1 MPSALQEL
9 LGAFREGAQGQRE
22 KGNYFEQLVK
32 AYLLHEPA
40 YQDLFGGQVWLW
52 EEWRQEWQRR
62 GNADPSTD
70 AGIDLVAIQ
79 DVDDSPDIYAI
90 QAKFYSEGARISKKD
105 MDSFLSSMGRQPYTR
120 GLLFV
125 TSTEGSQHAQR
136 VVQDRDKPVNIINL
150 TDLETSQIDWSQYQ
164 PDTKPILRKKKKLLP
179 HQTEAVKNVLTGL
192 KEAKRG
198 KLIMACGTGKT
209 FTSLKIAE
217 DIAGKGGRVLFL
229 VPSLALL
236 SQTLTEWTQESKIPL
251 HSFAVC
257 SDSDVGKK
265 KKSSDDDVQMLMHE
279 LRYPA
284 TTKPAT
290 LAREVAKRHDDLHI
304 SVIYGTYHSIEV
316 IGAAQKKHGLPP
328 FDLIVCDEAHRTTG
342 SKWAGEEESHF
353 VKVHDANFIKTAKR
367 LYMTATPRIFGVAAK
382 QKEEAG
388 EVELFSMDDE
398 KHYGKELHVLTFSEA
413 VNRDLLCDY
422 KVIVLTIGEAHVN
435 HRLQNL
441 FKDENNSLKVH
452 DAGRIVGCW
461 KALAKLGLDE
471 DIEGDLYP
479 MRRAVAFCQVIE
491 AQLKGKGSHKV
502 SSKQIAGMFREVV
515 DTYQKAELEA
525 GNDHRTLT
533 CEADHIDGTMNA
545 GKKEEKISWLKE
557 EAPEDTCR
565 ILSNVRCLS
574 EGVDVPALDAVLF
587 LSPRN
592 SQVEVVQSV
601 GRVMRKS
608 EGKQRGYVILPVV
621 IPENEEPSKALD
633 DNKTYRVVW
642 EVLQALRSHDDRFDA
657 HINKLDINGQMRSK
671 MEVVAISDDVDP
683 KRPPKT
689 PGTPRGARSGH
700 TIGEE
705 PQDPNQIREQAVIEF
720 KVSELERAL
729 YAKIVKK
736 CGNRLH
742 WEQWAGDI
750 AKIAQTH
757 INRISVI
764 VGDEGNRKEVKAFQ
778 NFAEEL
784 RDDLND
790 SITDEEV
797 IEMLAQHL
805 ITKPVFDA
813 LFEGYSFAAN
823 NPVSQA
829 MQKVLDVLQ
838 EHHLEKEADTLEQFY
853 ESVRMR
859 AEGIN
864 NAEGKQKIMVELY
877 DKFFRNAFP
886 RMTER
891 LGIVYTPVEVVDF
904 IIHSVNDL
912 LQQEFGQTLGCKNV
926 HIIDPFTGTGTFIS
940 RLLQSGL
947 ISRDELPHKYQNEIH
962 ANEIVLLA
970 YYIAAINIE
979 SAYHAVMSEG
989 AKKSA
994 DEGAEQY
1001 QPFMGI
1007 CLTDTFQMY
1016 EKDDLISELM
1026 VDNSERRKKQKGLDI
1041 RVIMAN
1047 PPYSVGQGSQNDNNQ
1062 NIEYPDLDARI
1073 GETYASR
1080 STATNSKGLY
1090 DSYIRAIRWASD
1102 RLCKNRHNPDV
1113 DFATSECAKQCQ
1125 CAGVIGYVTNAG
1137 WLEANTADGLRQC
1150 LVEEFSSI
1158 YVFHLRGNARTQ
1170 GELRRKEKG
1179 NIFGGG
1185 SRAPVAI
1192 SFLVKN
1198 PEAGKHGQIFFHDI
1212 GDYLTREQ
1220 KLDIIAGYSSIQ
1232 GIASDRGKGWKPIT
1246 PDKHGDWL
1254 NQRDNSFY
1262 EYITLRSKKVASN
1275 SGDATPRLFDN
1286 YSNGIVTSRD
1296 AWCYNHSHLTV
1307 DANMQQMVDFYNS
1320 ELNRFDQKYGDLNTK
1335 IRASYINGF
1344 VNTDSMQIS
1353 WSRAL
1358 KQDLAKGLKL
1368 EYDKRCIVQ
1377 SLYRPFSKQKLY
1389 LNRYF
1394 NEAISQMPKI
1404 FPVGKQTD
1412 NLAIMIKVKWS
1423 KQGHLAMMVNCAPCF
1438 QPNGGEQCFPLY
1450 LYESPD
1456 NESSGSDEN
1465 SDLFTQQS
1473 KQDNSSN
1480 SNQDNTIDENS
1491 QHSQVVNPNNEHA
1504 SSGKSSDS
1512 LARESTQHNSSYTR
1526 KDGITDEGLQHF
1538 QAAYPNETITK
1549 KDIFYYIYGLL
1560 HSPEYRERYA
1570 DNLSKELPRIPCVKT
1585 ADGFRAFSQAGRDLA
1600 HWHLNYETVNLH
1612 PATLET
1618 AGTKAKTETSTQANG
1633 TKAKADTNAEPK
1645 TCNGITAGA
1654 NSLGFSESGL
1664 NPEGIKARYRVTK
1677 MKHPKIR
1684 NAEGKS
1690 INDLTAVIYNDYIT
1704 VKDIPEEAY
1713 EYVVNGKPAIEW
1725 VIERQCVKTDP
1736 ASGIVN
1742 DANDWAIE
1750 TMNNPRYPLELLLR
1764 IITVS
1769 LETNKIVNALPKLDI

>member
-1 MPSALQEL
+1 M
-9 LGAFREGAQGQRE
+9 
-22 KGNYFEQLVK
+22 
-32 AYLLHEPA
+32 
-40 YQDLFGGQVWLW
+40 
-52 EEWRQEWQRR
+52 
-62 GNADPSTD
+62 
-70 AGIDLVAIQ
+70 
-79 DVDDSPDIYAI
+79 
-90 QAKFYSEGARISKKD
+90 
-105 MDSFLSSMGRQPYTR
+105 
-120 GLLFV
+120 
-125 TSTEGSQHAQR
+125 
-136 VVQDRDKPVNIINL
+136 
-150 TDLETSQIDWSQYQ
+150 
-164 PDTKPILRKKKKLLP
+164 
-179 HQTEAVKNVLTGL
+179 
-192 KEAKRG
+192 
-198 KLIMACGTGKT
+198 
-209 FTSLKIAE
+209 
-217 DIAGKGGRVLFL
+217 
-229 VPSLALL
+229 
-236 SQTLTEWTQESKIPL
+236 
-251 HSFAVC
+251 
-257 SDSDVGKK
+257 
-265 KKSSDDDVQMLMHE
+265 
-279 LRYPA
+279 
-284 TTKPAT
+284 
-290 LAREVAKRHDDLHI
+290 
-304 SVIYGTYHSIEV
+304 
-316 IGAAQKKHGLPP
+316 
-328 FDLIVCDEAHRTTG
+328 
-342 SKWAGEEESHF
+342 
-353 VKVHDANFIKTAKR
+353 
-367 LYMTATPRIFGVAAK
+367 
-382 QKEEAG
+382 
-388 EVELFSMDDE
+388 
-398 KHYGKELHVLTFSEA
+398 
-413 VNRDLLCDY
+413 
-422 KVIVLTIGEAHVN
+422 
-435 HRLQNL
+435 
-441 FKDENNSLKVH
+441 
-452 DAGRIVGCW
+452 
-461 KALAKLGLDE
+461 
-471 DIEGDLYP
+471 
-479 MRRAVAFCQVIE
+479 
-491 AQLKGKGSHKV
+491 
-502 SSKQIAGMFREVV
+502 
-515 DTYQKAELEA
+515 
-525 GNDHRTLT
+525 
-533 CEADHIDGTMNA
+533 
-545 GKKEEKISWLKE
+545 
-557 EAPEDTCR
+557 
-565 ILSNVRCLS
+565 
-574 EGVDVPALDAVLF
+574 
-587 LSPRN
+587 
-592 SQVEVVQSV
+592 QSV
-601 GRVMRKS
+601 GRVMRKAP
-608 EGKQRGYVILPVV
+608 GKQRGYVILPVV
-621 IPENEEPSKALD
+621 VPEDVEPNKALD

-671 MEVVAISDDVDP
+671 MEVIAISDDVDP
-683 KRPPKT
+683 KGSPKT
-689 PGTPRGARSGH
+689 PGTSRGARSGH

-705 PQDPNQIREQAVIEF
+705 LQDPNQIREQAVIEF

-757 INRISVI
+757 ITRIRTI
-764 VGDEGNRKEVKAFQ
+764 VGDEDNKKEVKAF
-778 NFAEEL
+778 NAFAEEL

-864 NAEGKQKIMVELY
+864 NAQGKQKIMVELY

-947 ISRDELPHKYQNEIH
+947 ISKDELPHKYQNEIH

-979 SAYHAVMSEG
+979 SAYHAVMNEG

-994 DEGAEQY
+994 DKGTGKGKGVSKAVAEDRRKMVAEGVGLY
-1001 QPFMGI
+1001 RPFEGI

-1041 RVIMAN
+1041 RVIMGN

-1062 NIEYPDLDARI
+1062 NISYSGLDEQI
-1073 GETYASR
+1073 NKTYAAQSR
-1080 STATNSKGLY
+1080 AALSKGLY

-1113 DFATSECAKQCQ
+1113 DFATSECAERCR

-1158 YVFHLRGNARTQ
+1158 YVFHLRGNQRTQ
-1170 GELRRKEKG
+1170 GEVSRKEGGK
-1179 NIFGGG
+1179 IFGSG
-1185 SRAPVAI
+1185 SRAPIAI

-1198 PEAGKHGQIFFHDI
+1198 PEAERHGQIFFHDI
-1212 GDYLTREQ
+1212 GDYLTRDQ

-1232 GIASDRGKGWKPIT
+1232 GIARDRDRGKGWKSIM

-1262 EYITLRSKKVASN
+1262 KHITLGSKKAALK
-1275 SGDATPRLFDN
+1275 SGDSELRLFDN
-1286 YSNGIVTSRD
+1286 FSLGIVTNRD
-1296 AWCYNHSHLTV
+1296 AWCYNYSQKKV
-1307 DANMQQMVDFYNS
+1307 DKNMCRMIEFYNS
-1320 ELNRFDQKYGDLNTK
+1320 ELDRFNEQYGELNTK
-1335 IRASYINGF
+1335 SRSPHVNNFI
-1344 VNTDSMQIS
+1344 NTDPEQIS
-1353 WSRAL
+1353 WTVNL
-1358 KQDLAKGLKL
+1358 KNDYARNNYQK
-1368 EYDKRCIVQ
+1368 YDKASLTK
-1377 SLYRPFSKQKLY
+1377 SLYRPYNKQILY
-1389 LNRYF
+1389 FDRRLNERVL
-1394 NEAISQMPKI
+1394 QMPRI
-1404 FPVGKQTD
+1404 FPGGDKSK
-1412 NLAIMIKVKWS
+1412 NLVIIIKNRWYR
-1423 KQGHLAMMVNCAPCF
+1423 QGHLALITNYISSL
-1438 QPNGGEQCFPLY
+1438 QPDGGDQCFPLY
-1450 LYESPD
+1450 LYESPS
-1456 NESSGSDEN
+1456 NESTSSDEN
-1465 SDLFTQQS
+1465 SDLFAQQS
-1473 KQDNSSN
+1473 NSSKSSN
-1480 SNQDNTIDENS
+1480 SLARKSTQHESSNARQDNITDENS
-1491 QHSQVVNPNNEHA
+1491 QHSQQANPDNEQA
-1504 SSGKSSDS
+1504 SSAKSSD
-1512 LARESTQHNSSYTR
+1512 LLTRKSTRDGGSYTR

-1538 QAAYPNETITK
+1538 QAAYPNESITK
-1549 KDIFYYIYGLL
+1549 EDIFYYVYGLL

-1600 HWHLNYETVNLH
+1600 HWHLNYETVDLH

-1618 AGTKAKTETSTQANG
+1618 ASAKANTQAKTDTSTQANG
-1633 TKAKADTNAEPK
+1633 TKAKADTSAGLK
-1645 TCNGITAGA
+1645 IDSGITAGA
-1654 NSLGFSESGL
+1654 NSLGLSESDL
-1664 NPEGIKARYRVTK
+1664 DPEGIKARYRVTK

-1690 INDLTAVIYNDYIT
+1690 VNDLTTVIYNDHIT

-1725 VIERQCVKTDP
+1725 VIERQCVKTDK

-1750 TMNNPRYPLELLLR
+1750 TMDNPRYPLELLLR

-1769 LETNKIVNALPKLDI
+1769 LETNKIVSNLPPLEINDG

>member
-1 MPSALQEL
+1 MPTALQNL
-9 LGAFREGAQGQRE
+9 LHTYREGSQTERE
-22 KGNYFEQLVK
+22 KGGYFEKLVK

-40 YQDLFGGQVWLW
+40 YRNLFGGKVWLW
-52 EEWRQEWQRR
+52 EEWRQEWQHR
-62 GNADPSTD
+62 GNADPGTD
-70 AGIDLVAIQ
+70 AGIDLVAEQ

-105 MDSFLSSMGRQPYTR
+105 MDSFLSSMGRQPFTN

-125 TSTEGSQHAQR
+125 TSTEASQHAQR
-136 VVQDRDKPVNIINL
+136 VVQNRDKPVNIIDL
-150 TDLETSQIDWSQYQ
+150 TDLEHSQIDWSQYQ
-164 PDTKPILRKKKKLLP
+164 PDIVPTLRKKKKLRP
-179 HQTEAVKNVLTGL
+179 HQTEAVSKVIDGL
-192 KEAKRG
+192 RDADRG

-217 DIAGKGGRVLFL
+217 EMAGKGGRVLFL

-236 SQTLTEWTQESKIPL
+236 SQTLTEWTQESQTPL

-257 SDSDVGKK
+257 SDSDVGKRK
-265 KKSSDDDVQMLMHE
+265 PSSSKVNSDDVQMLMHE

-284 TTKPAT
+284 TTKPDM
-290 LAREVAKRHDDLHI
+290 LAREVQKRHDDQHI

-342 SKWAGEEESHF
+342 STWAGEEESHF
-353 VKVHDANFIKTAKR
+353 VKVHDADFIKTSKR
-367 LYMTATPRIFGVAAK
+367 LYMTATPRIFGVSAK

-388 EVELFSMDDE
+388 DVALFSMDEE
-398 KHYGKELHVLTFSEA
+398 KHYGKELHVTSFSEA
-413 VNRDLLCDY
+413 VSRDLLCDY
-422 KVIVLTIGEAHVN
+422 KVIVLTIGEAHVS
-435 HRLQNL
+435 HRLQGL
-441 FKDENNSLKVH
+441 LKDENNSLKVD
-452 DAGRIVGCW
+452 DAGRIIGCW
-461 KALAKLGLDE
+461 KALAKLGMSE
-471 DIEGDLYP
+471 DTEGDPEP

-491 AQLKGKGSHKV
+491 AQHKGKGYKV

-515 DTYQKAELEA
+515 DTYQQAELEA
-525 GNDHRTLT
+525 GANHRTLT
-533 CEADHIDGTMNA
+533 CEAAHIDGTMNA
-545 GKKEEKISWLKE
+545 SQKEEKINWLKDE
-557 EAPEDTCR
+557 TPDNTCR

-601 GRVMRKS
+601 GRVMRKAP
-608 EGKQRGYVILPVV
+608 GKQRGYVILPVV
-621 IPENEEPSKALD
+621 VPEDVEPNKALD

-671 MEVVAISDDVDP
+671 MEVIAISDDVDP
-683 KRPPKT
+683 KGSPKT

-757 INRISVI
+757 ITRIRTI
-764 VGDEGNRKEVKAFQ
+764 VGDEDNKKEVKAF
-778 NFAEEL
+778 NAFAEEL

-838 EHHLEKEADTLEQFY
+838 EHHLEKETDTLEQFY

-864 NAEGKQKIMVELY
+864 NAQGKQKIMVELY

-947 ISRDELPHKYQNEIH
+947 ISKGELPHKYQNEIH

-970 YYIAAINIE
+970 YYIAAINVE
-979 SAYHAVMSEG
+979 SAYHAVMNEG

-994 DEGAEQY
+994 GEGAGQY
-1001 QPFMGI
+1001 QPFEGI

-1047 PPYSVGQGSQNDNNQ
+1047 PPYSIGQRSENDQ
-1062 NIEYPDLDARI
+1062 AENIEYASLDTRI
-1073 GETYASR
+1073 RETYAAQSK
-1080 STATNSKGLY
+1080 AALAKGLY

-1102 RLCKNRHNPDV
+1102 R
-1113 DFATSECAKQCQ
+1113 
-1125 CAGVIGYVTNAG
+1125 IGESGIVGFVSNSG
-1137 WLEANTADGLRQC
+1137 FIEKTAMDGLRKC

-1158 YVFHLRGNARTQ
+1158 YIVNLRGDI
-1170 GELRRKEKG
+1170 RKNMLSKG
-1179 NIFGGG
+1179 KAKEGQNIFGSG
-1185 SRAPVAI
+1185 SMTGIAI
-1192 SFLVKN
+1192 SFLVKSN
-1198 PEAGKHGQIFFHDI
+1198 SKSKHGKIRYLDI
-1212 GDYLTREQ
+1212 GDELTLDQ
-1220 KLDIIAGYSSIQ
+1220 KKSKINHLLSTS
-1232 GIASDRGKGWKPIT
+1232 GIAEANYWKNIVPDR
-1246 PDKHGDWL
+1246 HNDWL
-1254 NQRDNSFY
+1254 NQRDDSFY
-1262 EYITLRSKKVASN
+1262 EHIVLGYKRGVEKQ
-1275 SGDATPRLFDN
+1275 LFDN
-1286 YSNGIVTSRD
+1286 FSLGIVTNRD
-1296 AWCYNHSHLTV
+1296 AWCCNYSQDKV
-1307 DANMQQMVDFYNS
+1307 DKNIRGMIEFYNS
-1320 ELNRFDQKYGDLNTK
+1320 ELDRFNEKYGELDTRSRSSHVNNF
-1335 IRASYINGF
+1335 I
-1344 VNTDSMQIS
+1344 NTDPKEIS
-1353 WSRAL
+1353 WTHNL
-1358 KQDLAKGLKL
+1358 KQEFAKNKFQSFEKDSLTK
-1368 EYDKRCIVQ
+1368 
-1377 SLYRPFSKQKLY
+1377 SLYRPYNKQFL
-1389 LNRYF
+1389 YF
-1394 NEAISQMPKI
+1394 NRRFNERVYQMPRI
-1404 FPVGKQTD
+1404 FPEGDKSK
-1412 NLAIMIKVKWS
+1412 NLVIMTTAKGS
-1423 KQGHLAMMVNCAPCF
+1423 R
-1438 QPNGGEQCFPLY
+1438 NGFSCTISDTLPDLNTMEAGAQCFPLY

-1456 NESSGSDEN
+1456 NEPTSSDEN
-1465 SDLFTQQS
+1465 SDLFAQQS
-1473 KQDNSSN
+1473 KQD
-1480 SNQDNTIDENS
+1480 
-1491 QHSQVVNPNNEHA
+1491 
-1504 SSGKSSDS
+1504 
-1512 LARESTQHNSSYTR
+1512 NSSYTR
-1526 KDGITDEGLQHF
+1526 KDGIADEGLQHF
-1538 QAAYPNETITK
+1538 QKAYPNKTITK
-1549 KDIFYYIYGLL
+1549 EDIFYYVYGLL
-1560 HSPEYRERYA
+1560 HSPEYQERYA

-1600 HWHLNYETVNLH
+1600 HWHLNYETVDLH

-1618 AGTKAKTETSTQANG
+1618 AGTKAK
-1633 TKAKADTNAEPK
+1633 ADTSAGAK
-1645 TCNGITAGA
+1645 TGSGITAEA
-1654 NSLGFSESGL
+1654 NSLGLSESGL
-1664 NPEGIKARYRVTK
+1664 NPEGIQARYRVTK

-1684 NAEGKS
+1684 NDEGKS
-1690 INDLTAVIYNDYIT
+1690 VNDLTTVIYNDHIT

-1713 EYVVNGKPAIEW
+1713 EYVVNGKPALEW
-1725 VIERQCVKTDP
+1725 VIERQCVKTDK

-1750 TMNNPRYPLELLLR
+1750 TMDDPRYPLELLLR

-1769 LETNKIVNALPKLDI
+1769 LETNKIVSTLPNLDI

>member
-1 MPSALQEL
+1 M
-9 LGAFREGAQGQRE
+9 
-22 KGNYFEQLVK
+22 
-32 AYLLHEPA
+32 
-40 YQDLFGGQVWLW
+40 
-52 EEWRQEWQRR
+52 
-62 GNADPSTD
+62 T
-70 AGIDLVAIQ
+70 
-79 DVDDSPDIYAI
+79 
-90 QAKFYSEGARISKKD
+90 
-105 MDSFLSSMGRQPYTR
+105 
-120 GLLFV
+120 
-125 TSTEGSQHAQR
+125 TSTSASSTAPTIPSR
-136 VVQDRDKPVNIINL
+136 SSAPR
-150 TDLETSQIDWSQYQ
+150 
-164 PDTKPILRKKKKLLP
+164 RKN
-179 HQTEAVKNVLTGL
+179 T
-192 KEAKRG
+192 
-198 KLIMACGTGKT
+198 
-209 FTSLKIAE
+209 
-217 DIAGKGGRVLFL
+217 
-229 VPSLALL
+229 
-236 SQTLTEWTQESKIPL
+236 
-251 HSFAVC
+251 
-257 SDSDVGKK
+257 
-265 KKSSDDDVQMLMHE
+265 
-279 LRYPA
+279 
-284 TTKPAT
+284 
-290 LAREVAKRHDDLHI
+290 
-304 SVIYGTYHSIEV
+304 
-316 IGAAQKKHGLPP
+316 GLPP

-342 SKWAGEEESHF
+342 STWAGEEESHF
-353 VKVHDANFIKTAKR
+353 VKVHDADFIKTAKR
-367 LYMTATPRIFGVAAK
+367 LYMTATPRIFGVSAK

-388 EVELFSMDDE
+388 DVALFSMDEE
-398 KHYGKELHVLTFSEA
+398 KHYGKELHVTSFSEA

-422 KVIVLTIGEAHVN
+422 KVIVLTIGEAHVS

-441 FKDENNSLKVH
+441 FKDENNSLKVD
-452 DAGRIVGCW
+452 DAGRIIGCW
-461 KALAKLGLDE
+461 KALAKLGMSE
-471 DIEGDLYP
+471 DTEGDPEP

-491 AQLKGKGSHKV
+491 AQHRGKTHKV
-502 SSKQIAGMFREVV
+502 SSRQIADMFQDVV

-525 GNDHRTLT
+525 GSNHRTLA
-533 CEADHIDGTMNA
+533 CEAAHIDGTMNA
-545 GKKEEKISWLKE
+545 SQKEEKINWLKDE
-557 EAPEDTCR
+557 TPDNTCR

-601 GRVMRKS
+601 GRVMRKAP
-608 EGKQRGYVILPVV
+608 GKQRGYVILPVV
-621 IPENEEPSKALD
+621 VPEDVEPNKALD

-671 MEVVAISDDVDP
+671 MEVIAISDDVDP
-683 KRPPKT
+683 KGSPKT

-705 PQDPNQIREQAVIEF
+705 LQDPNQIREQAVIEF

-757 INRISVI
+757 ITRISAI
-764 VGDEGNRKEVKAFQ
+764 VGDEGNKKEVKAF
-778 NFAEEL
+778 NAFAEEL

-947 ISRDELPHKYQNEIH
+947 ISKDELPHKYQNEIH

-979 SAYHAVMSEG
+979 SAYHAVMNEG

-994 DEGAEQY
+994 GEDTDKGKGVSKTVAEVGRQY
-1001 QPFMGI
+1001 QPFEGI

-1041 RVIMAN
+1041 RVIMGN
-1047 PPYSVGQGSQNDNNQ
+1047 PPYSIGQRSENDQAENVD
-1062 NIEYPDLDARI
+1062 YPSLDTRI
-1073 GETYASR
+1073 KDTYAHQSKAT
-1080 STATNSKGLY
+1080 TAKGLY

-1113 DFATSECAKQCQ
+1113 DFAASECAERCR
-1125 CAGVIGYVTNAG
+1125 CAGVVGYVTNAG

-1198 PEAGKHGQIFFHDI
+1198 PEAKKHGQIFFHDI
-1212 GDYLTREQ
+1212 GDYLTRDQ
-1220 KLDIIAGYSSIQ
+1220 KLEIISGYSSIQ
-1232 GIASDRGKGWKPIT
+1232 GIARVSGKGKGWKSIT

-1262 EYITLRSKKVASN
+1262 EHITLGSKKAALN
-1275 SGDATPRLFDN
+1275 SGDTEPRLFGN
-1286 YSNGIVTSRD
+1286 YSNGVKTQRD
-1296 AWCYNHSHLTV
+1296 AWCYNSSSKAV
-1307 DANMQQMVDFYNS
+1307 SKNMARMISFFNASLDSFN
-1320 ELNRFDQKYGDLNTK
+1320 QKYADLNSK
-1335 IRASYINGF
+1335 SRLSH
-1344 VNTDSMQIS
+1344 VNDFISTDPTQIS

-1358 KQDLAKGLKL
+1358 RQDIAKGYKL
-1368 EYDKRCIVQ
+1368 DHDKHCLTK
-1377 SLYRPFSKQKLY
+1377 SLYRPFSKQKI
-1389 LNRYF
+1389 YF
-1394 NEAISQMPKI
+1394 NRRLNEVISQIPKI
-1404 FPVGKQTD
+1404 FPEGDKSKNLVIQVNANWKQ
-1412 NLAIMIKVKWS
+1412 
-1423 KQGHLAMMVNCAPCF
+1423 
-1438 QPNGGEQCFPLY
+1438 NGQLVIIADSIPDFHCNGDSQCFPLY
-1450 LYESPD
+1450 LYESLD
-1456 NESSGSDEN
+1456 NEPISSDEN
-1465 SDLFTQQS
+1465 SDLFVQQS
-1473 KQDNSSN
+1473 NSRKSSN
-1480 SNQDNTIDENS
+1480 SLARKSTQHESSNARQDNITDENS
-1491 QHSQVVNPNNEHA
+1491 QHSQQANPDNEQA
-1504 SSGKSSDS
+1504 SSAKSSD
-1512 LARESTQHNSSYTR
+1512 LLTRKSTRDGGSYTR

-1538 QAAYPNETITK
+1538 QAAYPNESITK
-1549 KDIFYYIYGLL
+1549 EDIFYYVYGLL

-1585 ADGFRAFSQAGRDLA
+1585 ADNFRAFSQAGRDLA
-1600 HWHLNYETVNLH
+1600 HWHLNYETVDLH

-1618 AGTKAKTETSTQANG
+1618 AGTKAK
-1633 TKAKADTNAEPK
+1633 ADTSAGAK
-1645 TCNGITAGA
+1645 TGSGITAGA
-1654 NSLGFSESGL
+1654 NSLDLSESGL

-1684 NAEGKS
+1684 DDEGKS
-1690 INDLTAVIYNDYIT
+1690 VNDLTTVIYNDHIT

-1725 VIERQCVKTDP
+1725 VIERQCVKTDK

-1750 TMNNPRYPLELLLR
+1750 TMNDPRYPLELLLR

>member
-9 LGAFREGAQGQRE
+9 LGAFREGAQGPRE

-40 YQDLFGGQVWLW
+40 YQGLFGGQVWLW

-70 AGIDLVAIQ
+70 AGIDLVAEQ
-79 DVDDSPDIYAI
+79 DVDDNPDIYAI
-90 QAKFYSEGARISKKD
+90 QAKFYSEGARISKGK
-105 MDSFLSSMGRQPYTR
+105 MDSFLSSMGKPPFTR

-136 VVQDRDKPVNIINL
+136 VVQGRDKPVNIINL

-164 PDTKPILRKKKKLLP
+164 PDTKPILRKRKKLRP
-179 HQTEAVKNVLTGL
+179 HQTKAVKNVLAGL
-192 KEAKRG
+192 KEADRG

-209 FTSLKIAE
+209 FVSLKIAE
-217 DIAGKGGRVLFL
+217 EMVGQGGRVLFL

-236 SQTLTEWTQESKIPL
+236 SQTLTEWTQESKIPP

-284 TTKPAT
+284 TTKPDM
-290 LAREVAKRHDDLHI
+290 LAREVQKRHDDQRI

-342 SKWAGEEESHF
+342 STWAGEEESHF
-353 VKVHDANFIKTAKR
+353 VKVHDANFIKAARR
-367 LYMTATPRIFGVAAK
+367 LYMTATPRIFGVSAK

-422 KVIVLTIGEAHVN
+422 KVIVLTIGERHVS

-441 FKDENNSLKVH
+441 FKDENNSLKVD
-452 DAGRIVGCW
+452 DAGRIIGCW
-461 KALAKLGLDE
+461 KALAKLDMDE
-471 DIEGDLYP
+471 DTEGDPEP

-491 AQLKGKGSHKV
+491 AQHKGKGYKV

-515 DTYQKAELEA
+515 DTYQQAELEA
-525 GNDHRTLT
+525 GANHRTLT
-533 CEADHIDGTMNA
+533 CEAAHIDGTMNA
-545 GKKEEKISWLKE
+545 SQKEEKINWLKE
-557 EAPEDTCR
+557 ETPEDTCR

-601 GRVMRKS
+601 GRVMRKPPDN
-608 EGKQRGYVILPVV
+608 GKQWGYVILPVV
-621 IPENEEPSKALD
+621 VPEDMEPNKALD

-657 HINKLDINGQMRSK
+657 HINKINYNGSMPSRMQHIYVTGAT
-671 MEVVAISDDVDP
+671 EDVA
-683 KRPPKT
+683 PKT
-689 PGTPRGARSGH
+689 NAKSKSDQRARGQY
-700 TIGEE
+700 TIGG
-705 PQDPNQIREQAVIEF
+705 PQNPPQIEEQAPLQFQVG
-720 KVSELERAL
+720 ELERAL

-757 INRISVI
+757 ITRISAI
-764 VGDEGNRKEVKAFQ
+764 VGDEDNKKEVKAF
-778 NFAEEL
+778 NAFAEEL

-838 EHHLEKEADTLEQFY
+838 EHHLEKETDTLEQFY

-864 NAEGKQKIMVELY
+864 NAQGKQKIMVELY

-947 ISRDELPHKYQNEIH
+947 ISKDELPHKYQNEIH

-979 SAYHAVMSEG
+979 SAYHAVMNEG

-994 DEGAEQY
+994 DKGTGKGKGVSKAVAEDRRKMVAEGVGQY
-1001 QPFMGI
+1001 QPFEGI

-1041 RVIMAN
+1041 RVIMGN
-1047 PPYSVGQGSQNDNNQ
+1047 PPYSAGQGSANDNNA
-1062 NIEYPDLDARI
+1062 NIKYETLDSAIRD
-1073 GETYASR
+1073 TYAEKSD
-1080 STATNSKGLY
+1080 AQLKNALY

-1113 DFATSECAKQCQ
+1113 DFVTSECVKQCQ

-1198 PEAGKHGQIFFHDI
+1198 PEAEKHGQIFFHDI
-1212 GDYLTREQ
+1212 GDYLTRDQ

-1232 GIASDRGKGWKPIT
+1232 GIARVSGKGWKSIM

-1254 NQRDNSFY
+1254 NQRDDSFY
-1262 EYITLRSKKVASN
+1262 DFVMMGSKDKKQETSLQ
-1275 SGDATPRLFDN
+1275 LFQ
-1286 YSNGIVTSRD
+1286 SHSRGLETTRD
-1296 AWCYNHSHLTV
+1296 AWCYNASKKVTGY
-1307 DANMQQMVDFYNS
+1307 NMKNFIEFYNS
-1320 ELNRFDQKYGDLNTK
+1320 EVERHKKEKPKNFKEFP
-1335 IRASYINGF
+1335 S
-1344 VNTDSMQIS
+1344 TDSTKIS
-1353 WSRAL
+1353 WSSSL
-1358 KQDLAKGLKL
+1358 LPKL
-1368 EYDKRCIVQ
+1368 EKHIKGEYRQKALVH
-1377 SLYRPFSKQKLY
+1377 SVYRPFQKQWCYFDKMFNHRTGKIPGIFLEGDKSKNLVIQVNANWKQSGQLAVITD
-1389 LNRYF
+1389 
-1394 NEAISQMPKI
+1394 AIP
-1404 FPVGKQTD
+1404 D
-1412 NLAIMIKVKWS
+1412 L
-1423 KQGHLAMMVNCAPCF
+1423 HC
-1438 QPNGGEQCFPLY
+1438 NGDSQCFPLY
-1450 LYESPD
+1450 LYENPD
-1456 NESSGSDEN
+1456 SEEANSDDT
-1465 SDLFTQQS
+1465 SDLFVQQS
-1473 KQDNSSN
+1473 KQDNGSN
-1480 SNQDNTIDENS
+1480 ASQDNTTDKDS
-1491 QHSQVVNPNNEHA
+1491 QHSQQANPDNEQA
-1504 SSGKSSDS
+1504 SSSKSSDS

-1526 KDGITDEGLQHF
+1526 RDGITDEGLQHF
-1538 QAAYPNETITK
+1538 QAAYPNETIIK
-1549 KDIFYYIYGLL
+1549 EDIFYYVYGLL

-1570 DNLSKELPRIPCVKT
+1570 DNLSRELPRIPCVKA

-1600 HWHLNYETVNLH
+1600 HWHLNYETVDLH

-1618 AGTKAKTETSTQANG
+1618 SGTSTTAKT
-1633 TKAKADTNAEPK
+1633 K
-1645 TCNGITAGA
+1645 
-1654 NSLGFSESGL
+1654 SLGISDTGMKPKDIE
-1664 NPEGIKARYRVTK
+1664 ARYRVTK
-1677 MKHPKIR
+1677 MKHPRVR
-1684 NAEGKS
+1684 NDEGKS
-1690 INDLTAVIYNDYIT
+1690 INDLTAVIYNDHIT
-1704 VKDIPEEAY
+1704 VRDIPEEAY

-1725 VIERQCVKTDP
+1725 AIERQCVKTDK

-1742 DANDWAIE
+1742 DANDWATE

-1769 LETNKIVNALPKLDI
+1769 LETNKIVNSLPKLDI

>member
-1 MPSALQEL
+1 MPTALQKL
-9 LGAFREGAQGQRE
+9 LHTYREGSQTERE
-22 KGNYFEQLVK
+22 KGGYFEKLVK
-32 AYLLHEPA
+32 TYLLHEPA
-40 YQDLFGGQVWLW
+40 YRDLFGGKVWLW

-62 GNADPSTD
+62 GNADPGTD

-105 MDSFLSSMGRQPYTR
+105 MDSFLSSMGRQPFTN

-125 TSTEGSQHAQR
+125 TSTEASQHAQR
-136 VVQDRDKPVNIINL
+136 VVQNRDKPVNIIDL
-150 TDLETSQIDWSQYQ
+150 TDLEHSQIDWSQYQ
-164 PDTKPILRKKKKLLP
+164 PDIVPTLRARKKLRP
-179 HQTEAVKNVLTGL
+179 HQTEAVSKVIDGL
-192 KEAKRG
+192 RDADRG

-217 DIAGKGGRVLFL
+217 EMAGKGGRVLFL

-236 SQTLTEWTQESKIPL
+236 SQTLTEWTQESQTPL

-257 SDSDVGKK
+257 SDSDVGKRK
-265 KKSSDDDVQMLMHE
+265 PSSSKVNSDDVQMLMHE

-284 TTKPAT
+284 TTKPDM
-290 LAREVAKRHDDLHI
+290 LAREVQKRHDDQHI

-342 SKWAGEEESHF
+342 STWAGEEESHF
-353 VKVHDANFIKTAKR
+353 VKVHDANFIKAAKR
-367 LYMTATPRIFGVAAK
+367 LYMTATPRIFGVSAK

-388 EVELFSMDDE
+388 DVALFSMDEE
-398 KHYGKELHVLTFSEA
+398 KHYGKELHVTSFSEA

-422 KVIVLTIGEAHVN
+422 KVIVLTIGEAHVS

-441 FKDENNSLKVH
+441 FKDENNSLKVD
-452 DAGRIVGCW
+452 DAGRIIGCW
-461 KALAKLGLDE
+461 KALAKLGMSE
-471 DIEGDLYP
+471 DTEGDPEP

-491 AQLKGKGSHKV
+491 AQHKGKGYKV

-515 DTYQKAELEA
+515 DTYQQAELEA
-525 GNDHRTLT
+525 GANHRTLA
-533 CEADHIDGTMNA
+533 CEAAHIDGTMNA
-545 GKKEEKISWLKE
+545 SQKEEKINWLKDE
-557 EAPEDTCR
+557 TPDNTCR

-574 EGVDVPALDAVLF
+574 EGVDVPTLDAVLF

-601 GRVMRKS
+601 GRVMRKAP
-608 EGKQRGYVILPVV
+608 GKQRGYVILPVV
-621 IPENEEPSKALD
+621 VPEDVEPNKALD

-671 MEVVAISDDVDP
+671 MEVIAISDDVDP
-683 KRPPKT
+683 KGSPKT

-705 PQDPNQIREQAVIEF
+705 LQDPNQIREQAVIEF

-757 INRISVI
+757 ITRISAI
-764 VGDEGNRKEVKAFQ
+764 VGDEGNKKEVKAF
-778 NFAEEL
+778 NAFAEEL

-829 MQKVLDVLQ
+829 MQKVLNVLQ

-912 LQQEFGQTLGCKNV
+912 LQQEFSQTLGCKNV

-947 ISRDELPHKYQNEIH
+947 ISKDELPHKYQNEIH

-979 SAYHAVMSEG
+979 SAYHAVMNEG

-994 DEGAEQY
+994 DKGTGKGKGVSKAVAEDRRKMAAEGVGLY
-1001 QPFMGI
+1001 RPFEGI

-1041 RVIMAN
+1041 RVIMGN

-1062 NIEYPDLDARI
+1062 NISYSGLDEQI
-1073 GETYASR
+1073 NKTYAAQSR
-1080 STATNSKGLY
+1080 AALSKGLY

-1113 DFATSECAKQCQ
+1113 DFATSECAERCR

-1137 WLEANTADGLRQC
+1137 FVEASSADGLRKC

-1158 YVFHLRGNARTQ
+1158 YVFHLRGNTRTS
-1170 GELRRKEKG
+1170 GEIARKEG
-1179 NIFGGG
+1179 GQTFGSG
-1185 SRAPVAI
+1185 SRAPIAI

-1212 GDYLTREQ
+1212 GDYLTRDQ
-1220 KLDIIAGYSSIQ
+1220 KLEIISGYSSIQ
-1232 GIASDRGKGWKPIT
+1232 GIARDRDRGKGWKSIM

-1262 EYITLRSKKVASN
+1262 KHITLGSKKAALK
-1275 SGDATPRLFDN
+1275 SGDSELRLFDN
-1286 YSNGIVTSRD
+1286 FSLGIVTNRD
-1296 AWCYNHSHLTV
+1296 AWCYNYSQKKV
-1307 DANMQQMVDFYNS
+1307 DKNMCRMIEFYNS
-1320 ELNRFDQKYGDLNTK
+1320 ELDRFNKQYGELNTK
-1335 IRASYINGF
+1335 SRSPHVNNFI
-1344 VNTDSMQIS
+1344 NTDPEQIS
-1353 WSRAL
+1353 WTRAL
-1358 KQDLAKGLKL
+1358 KQYLAKGHKL
-1368 EYDKRCIVQ
+1368 NHDKHCLTK
-1377 SLYRPFSKQKLY
+1377 SLYRPFSKQ
-1389 LNRYF
+1389 RVYF
-1394 NEAISQMPKI
+1394 NRHLNEVISQMPRI
-1404 FPVGKQTD
+1404 FPEGDKSK
-1412 NLAIMIKVKWS
+1412 NLVIIIKNRWY
-1423 KQGHLAMMVNCAPCF
+1423 KQGHLALITNYISSL
-1438 QPNGGEQCFPLY
+1438 QPDGGDQCFPLY

-1456 NESSGSDEN
+1456 NEPISSDEN
-1465 SDLFTQQS
+1465 SDLFVQQS
-1473 KQDNSSN
+1473 NSSKSSN
-1480 SNQDNTIDENS
+1480 S
-1491 QHSQVVNPNNEHA
+1491 
-1504 SSGKSSDS
+1504 
-1512 LARESTQHNSSYTR
+1512 LARKSTQDGGSYTH

-1549 KDIFYYIYGLL
+1549 EDIFYYVYGLL
-1560 HSPEYRERYA
+1560 HSPEYRGQYA

-1600 HWHLNYETVNLH
+1600 HWHLNYETVDLH

-1618 AGTKAKTETSTQANG
+1618 SGTSTA
-1633 TKAKADTNAEPK
+1633 AKADNLAISDSGMKPK
-1645 TCNGITAGA
+1645 EI
-1654 NSLGFSESGL
+1654 E
-1664 NPEGIKARYRVTK
+1664 ARYRVTK
-1677 MKHPKIR
+1677 MKHPKAK

-1690 INDLTAVIYNDYIT
+1690 VNDLTTVIYNDHIT

-1725 VIERQCVKTDP
+1725 VIERQCVKTDK

-1750 TMNNPRYPLELLLR
+1750 TMDNPRYPLELLLR

-1769 LETNKIVNALPKLDI
+1769 LETNKIVSTLPPLEINDG

>member
-1 MPSALQEL
+1 M
-9 LGAFREGAQGQRE
+9 RE
-22 KGNYFEQLVK
+22 
-32 AYLLHEPA
+32 
-40 YQDLFGGQVWLW
+40 
-52 EEWRQEWQRR
+52 
-62 GNADPSTD
+62 AD
-70 AGIDLVAIQ
+70 
-79 DVDDSPDIYAI
+79 
-90 QAKFYSEGARISKKD
+90 
-105 MDSFLSSMGRQPYTR
+105 
-120 GLLFV
+120 
-125 TSTEGSQHAQR
+125 
-136 VVQDRDKPVNIINL
+136 
-150 TDLETSQIDWSQYQ
+150 
-164 PDTKPILRKKKKLLP
+164 
-179 HQTEAVKNVLTGL
+179 
-192 KEAKRG
+192 RG

-217 DIAGKGGRVLFL
+217 EMAGKGGQVLFL

-236 SQTLTEWTQESKIPL
+236 SQTLTEWTQESQTPL

-257 SDSDVGKK
+257 SDSDVGKRK
-265 KKSSDDDVQMLMHE
+265 PSSSKVNSDDVQMLMHE

-284 TTKPAT
+284 TTKPDM
-290 LAREVAKRHDDLHI
+290 LAREVQKRHDDQHI

-342 SKWAGEEESHF
+342 STWAGEEESHF
-353 VKVHDANFIKTAKR
+353 VKVHDANFIKATKR
-367 LYMTATPRIFGVAAK
+367 LYMTATPRIFGDSAK
-382 QKEEAG
+382 QKEKTGNVA
-388 EVELFSMDDE
+388 LFSMDEE
-398 KHYGKELHVLTFSEA
+398 KHYGKELHVTSFSEA

-422 KVIVLTIGEAHVN
+422 KVIVLTIGEAHVS
-435 HRLQNL
+435 HRLQGL
-441 FKDENNSLKVH
+441 LKDENNSLKVD
-452 DAGRIVGCW
+452 DAGRIIGCW
-461 KALAKLGLDE
+461 KALAKLGMSE
-471 DIEGDLYP
+471 DTEGDPEP

-491 AQLKGKGSHKV
+491 AQHKGKGYKV
-502 SSKQIAGMFREVV
+502 SSKQIARMFQEVV
-515 DTYQKAELEA
+515 DTYQQAELEA
-525 GNDHRTLT
+525 DANHRTLT
-533 CEADHIDGTMNA
+533 CEAAHIDGTMNA
-545 GKKEEKISWLKE
+545 SQKEEKINWLKDE
-557 EAPEDTCR
+557 TPDNTCR

-601 GRVMRKS
+601 GRVMRKAP
-608 EGKQRGYVILPVV
+608 GKQRGYVILPVV
-621 IPENEEPSKALD
+621 VPEDVEPNKALD

-657 HINKLDINGQMRSK
+657 HINKLELNGEMRSK
-671 MEVVAISDDVDP
+671 MEVITVTDDVEP
-683 KRPPKT
+683 KELSRT
-689 PGTPRGARSGH
+689 SGTQRTARTGYA
-700 TIGEE
+700 IGELPE
-705 PQDPNQIREQAVIEF
+705 SPHQIKEQTRIVF
-720 KVSELERAL
+720 KVSDLERAL

-750 AKIAQTH
+750 VKIAQTH
-757 INRISVI
+757 ITRIRTI
-764 VGDEGNRKEVKAFQ
+764 VSDKGNREEVNAF
-778 NFAEEL
+778 NAFAEEL

-838 EHHLEKEADTLEQFY
+838 EHHLEKEADTLERFY

-947 ISRDELPHKYQNEIH
+947 INKDELPHKYQNEIH

-979 SAYHAVMSEG
+979 SAYHAVMNEG
-989 AKKSA
+989 ANKSVG
-994 DEGAEQY
+994 EGAGQY
-1001 QPFMGI
+1001 RPFEGI

-1026 VDNSERRKKQKGLDI
+1026 VDNSERRMKQKGLDI
-1041 RVIMAN
+1041 RVIIGN
-1047 PPYSVGQGSQNDNNQ
+1047 PPYSVGQSSANDDNA
-1062 NIEYPDLDARI
+1062 NIKYESLDSAI
-1073 GETYASR
+1073 GDTYAAR
-1080 STATNSKGLY
+1080 STATNKNALY

-1113 DFATSECAKQCQ
+1113 NFATSECADRCR
-1125 CAGVIGYVTNAG
+1125 CAGVVGYVTNAG

-1185 SRAPVAI
+1185 SRAPIAI

-1198 PEAGKHGQIFFHDI
+1198 PEAEKHGQIFFHDI

-1220 KLDIIAGYSSIQ
+1220 KLKIISGHSSIQ
-1232 GIASDRGKGWKPIT
+1232 GITDTDGWESIMPDR
-1246 PDKHGDWL
+1246 HGDWL

-1262 EYITLRSKKVASN
+1262 EHIALGYQGSESKA
-1275 SGDATPRLFDN
+1275 LFEI
-1286 YSNGIVTSRD
+1286 YSMGLGTSRD
-1296 AWCYNHSHLTV
+1296 AWCYNSSKKLIIH
-1307 DANMQQMVDFYNS
+1307 NMKGLIDFYNS
-1320 ELNRFDQKYGDLNTK
+1320 EVDRYKKEAPKSLDK
-1335 IRASYINGF
+1335 F
-1344 VNTDSMQIS
+1344 VNTDPTKIA
-1353 WSRAL
+1353 WSSSLLPKIEKKITGKYRQESL
-1358 KQDLAKGLKL
+1358 
-1368 EYDKRCIVQ
+1368 VQ
-1377 SLYRPFSKQKLY
+1377 SIYRPFHKQWC
-1389 LNRYF
+1389 YF
-1394 NEAISQMPKI
+1394 DKMFNHRTGKMTNI
-1404 FPVGKQTD
+1404 FPHGEHTD
-1412 NLAIMIKVKWS
+1412 NLVIIVKNRWNKEGHFAMIT
-1423 KQGHLAMMVNCAPCF
+1423 NRIPCL
-1438 QPNGGEQCFPLY
+1438 QPDGGEQCFPLY
-1450 LYESPD
+1450 TYKLS
-1456 NESSGSDEN
+1456 NE
-1465 SDLFTQQS
+1465 
-1473 KQDNSSN
+1473 KKSN
-1480 SNQDNTIDENS
+1480 SKDSNGLFDS
-1491 QHSQVVNPNNEHA
+1491 QSIYNKDDHSLRHECI
-1504 SSGKSSDS
+1504 SD
-1512 LARESTQHNSSYTR
+1512 
-1526 KDGITDEGLQHF
+1526 IGLQHF
-1538 QAAYPNETITK
+1538 QTVYPEHTIIK
-1549 KDIFYYIYGLL
+1549 EDIFYYVYGLL
-1560 HSPEYRERYA
+1560 HSSEYQKRYI

-1585 ADGFRAFSQAGRDLA
+1585 VDSFQAFSKAGRDLA
-1600 HWHLNYETVNLH
+1600 HWHLNYETVEFY
-1612 PATLET
+1612 PATLKIS
-1618 AGTKAKTETSTQANG
+1618 GTSTTAN
-1633 TKAKADTNAEPK
+1633 TN
-1645 TCNGITAGA
+1645 NLNISDA
-1654 NSLGFSESGL
+1654 NL
-1664 NPEGIKARYRVTK
+1664 NPEDIETRYRVTK
-1677 MKHPKIR
+1677 MKHPRVK
-1684 NAEGKS
+1684 NAKGMS
-1690 INDLTAVIYNDYIT
+1690 VNDLTTVIYNDHIT

-1725 VIERQCVKTDP
+1725 VIERQCVKTDK

-1742 DANDWAIE
+1742 DANNWAIE
-1750 TMNNPRYPLELLLR
+1750 TMENPKYPLELLLR
-1764 IITVS
+1764 IIAVS
-1769 LETNKIVNALPKLDI
+1769 LKTNEIVSNLPSLEIKRIQS